1 MLGDFHVPM
10 DDFGFQDG
18 FGYGGVGPG
27 PGQGPGM
34 PGPLQQPQQ
43 MSDPTIALSMEQHIQ
58 QTNDRLQCIRRDLAT
73 PSGFQSSATELMEW
87 CGDPRAFQPA
97 YEQNLMACLTVV
109 NKFAAAPGFDL
120 DLGMYAHV
128 LITLHML

>member
-43 MSDPTIALSMEQHIQ
+43 MSGTWFNFPDM
-58 QTNDRLQCIRRDLAT
+58 
-73 PSGFQSSATELMEW
+73 
-87 CGDPRAFQPA
+87 
-97 YEQNLMACLTVV
+97 LTRFPV
-109 NKFAAAPGFDL
+109 
-120 DLGMYAHV
+120 M
-128 LITLHML
+128 

>member
-18 FGYGGVGPG
+18 FGYSGVGPGHGPGPG

-43 MSDPTIALSMEQHIQ
+43 MS
-58 QTNDRLQCIRRDLAT
+58 
-73 PSGFQSSATELMEW
+73 GW
-87 CGDPRAFQPA
+87 
-97 YEQNLMACLTVV
+97 
-109 NKFAAAPGFDL
+109 
-120 DLGMYAHV
+120 
-128 LITLHML
+128 